1 MRYLRFILTPTVLS
15 LVFAYFMPLC
25 GVTLPAGVAGL
36 LAAVGLG
43 ISFSL
48 VFTGY
53 RYVEHWLVNRFA
65 KDQVSAYNISQ
76 LAVIGSM
83 ALTGAALLGLQWLL
97 PAYFQLAQLSSAV
110 LGGFWLSVVGLSLSP
125 APALVR
131 SFRQPGVKPQPTPE
145 PTPEPSA
152 PTVENPPASEGP
164 AEGNPESTDPQ
175 S

>member
-1 MRYLRFILTPTVLS
+1 MRYLRFIVAPTVLS

-43 ISFSL
+43 VSFSL
-48 VFTGY
+48 LFAGW

-65 KDQVSAYNISQ
+65 TDQVSAHNISQ
-76 LAVIGSM
+76 LAVLSAM
-83 ALTGAALLGLQWLL
+83 ALTGAALLGVQWLL
-97 PAYFQLAQLSSAV
+97 PAYFQVAALSNAV

-131 SFRQPGVKPQPTPE
+131 SFRRVEVKPQPPVEPPPE
-145 PTPEPSA
+145 A
-152 PTVENPPASEGP
+152 NPPAEGAGDGETNGP
-164 AEGNPESTDPQ
+164 KS
-175 S
+175 